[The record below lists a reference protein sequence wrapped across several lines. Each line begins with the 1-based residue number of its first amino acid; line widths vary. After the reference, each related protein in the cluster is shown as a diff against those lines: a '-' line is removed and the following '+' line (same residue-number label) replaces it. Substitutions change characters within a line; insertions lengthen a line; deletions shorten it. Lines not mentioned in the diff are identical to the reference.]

1 MSLLS
6 EFNAIKKKK
15 DRIITKSAT
24 NLFTKL
30 VKITPVGNPSL
41 WENPNSAPKGYAGG
55 NLKASWTIDKKNDG
69 WLINNS
75 ALYASIVL
83 RKREKIRGKTYGSK
97 QFPDGIEPIIKL
109 ADKKLQQELKDI

>member
-15 DRIITKSAT
+15 DRIIAKSAT
-24 NLFTKL
+24 NLFPKL
-30 VKITPVGNPSL
+30 VKITPV
-41 WENPNSAPKGYAGG
+41 KKG

-83 RKREKIRGKTYGSK
+83 RKREKIRGKTYGSE